1 MIKKIYFIILLVLLI
16 GGPVLSQTSQSLV
29 GEMIKAFQQND
40 YETAEKIGKRITA
53 DYESFTPSELL
64 EAHKILGV
72 IAFQF
77 QNRQEANAQFELALS
92 IDRTAQLDS
101 FYVSP
106 KIIEY
111 FNELKSTYNSRP
123 KSITP
128 NKEINY
134 RYLIDP
140 DPRPAATLRS
150 MVLPGWGQ
158 LYKNDKRKGA
168 ALLTATA
175 ATTIT
180 MGVFH
185 FLQLDAHDKYLHA
198 AAPDKIDDAYQR
210 YNTFYKLRN
219 NAALINGGIWLY
231 AFFDA
236 LITKPKAGQTRLNI
250 SFKTNDD
257 SSSYLVA
264 FWLSF

>member
-1 MIKKIYFIILLVLLI
+1 LI
-16 GGPVLSQTSQSLV
+16 GCPILAQTQQSLI
-29 GEMIKAFQQND
+29 GQMIKAFQQND
-40 YETAEKIGKRITA
+40 YETADKIGKQITA
-53 DYESFTPSELL
+53 DYESYTPFELL

-72 IAFQF
+72 IAFQY
-77 QNRQEANAQFELALS
+77 QNRQEANAQFEQALS
-92 IDRTAQLDS
+92 IDRTTQLDS

-111 FNELKSTYNSRP
+111 FNELKSTYNSRS
-123 KSITP
+123 KSSAP
-128 NKEINY
+128 DKEINY
-134 RYLIDP
+134 RYLINP

-158 LYKNDKRKGA
+158 LYKNEKRKGA

-175 ATTIT
+175 VTTLT

-185 FLQLDAHDKYLHA
+185 FLQQDAHNKYLHA
-198 AAPDKIDDAYQR
+198 AEPDKIDDAYQR

-219 NAALINGGIWLY
+219 NAALIDGGIWLY

-236 LITKPKAGQTRLNI
+236 LITKPKPRQTRLNI
-250 SFKTNDD
+250 SFNANDY
-257 SSSYLVA
+257 SSCYLVA
-264 FWLSF
+264 FRFSF